1 MRKQPFTEKGNCL
14 QHKIRL
20 YSLSMPELWL
30 VEQRKQIRKKQK
42 FKLKYQHLR
51 KVRMDINEISEHIV
65 GKTIEAVDVVFG
77 EDTMIIYLDD
87 GSDVELIIDTI
98 YCNVPDKDD

>member
-1 MRKQPFTEKGNCL
+1 
-14 QHKIRL
+14 
-20 YSLSMPELWL
+20 
-30 VEQRKQIRKKQK
+30 
-42 FKLKYQHLR
+42 
-51 KVRMDINEISEHIV
+51 MDINEISEHIV

-98 YCNVPDKDD
+98 YCNVPDTDD